1 MDSMGTA
8 IMRSTGKGDASGK
21 TITMSGTMDDPMQKK
36 SMPFKE
42 TIKVVD
48 NDHHVFEMWSPG
60 PGGKMFKMME
70 ITYTRKQ

>member
-1 MDSMGTA
+1 MDSMGTS

-21 TITMSGTMDDPMQKK
+21 MITMSGTMDDPMQKK

-60 PGGKMFKMME
+60 PNGKMFKMME